1 MASTDAG
8 KLTDTVKRI
17 ATQTFAKLQGLWNK
31 QNRSSVASDKIRS
44 ALGCL
49 LVTPGETRWNSTYD
63 AVVKIHHLLS
73 SPNTEAKFDKLCE
86 ELDIRRLLPQQKTFV
101 QEYVEVFQ
109 LVCCG
114 LDVLQG
120 EKDVGLGHLLSTLA
134 VVKGQ
139 LTDMSVCGPIVQLL
153 LNGIENRFKLMLTNT
168 NAQLAAVVHPKFKC
182 DWVLDEDERSR
193 LVNILKRRMHS
204 VASTASISQP
214 ADNNENPH
222 TSATE
227 TSASPPKDFF
237 AVLASRRQQAAAGV
251 GCDIEEELSQRQLSR
266 SEFTRPLSKH
276 SKTVYHTEHWS
287 ASKCGSRKTVFVRR
301 QSILS
306 SSG

>member
-1 MASTDAG
+1 M
-8 KLTDTVKRI
+8 RI

-120 EKDVGLGHLLSTLA
+120 EKDVGLGHLLSMLA

-193 LVNILKRRMHS
+193 LVNILKRS

-287 ASKCGSRKTVFVRR
+287 ASKCGS
-301 QSILS
+301 
-306 SSG
+306 